1 MKYLKMYED
10 LNNIDYHLDEVK
22 MIFFDYIDKY
32 DMEELP
38 EDLEEDD
45 TSRPGIYYDIYV
57 DVCFFKVASAASLRD
72 NKEISLTIYCQSEWM
87 PEHFINDKDFFDETG
102 EEKNKYWKKF
112 DKFIGELPK
121 FRERLESAGYI
132 IYYKL
137 PKDLIEEGFLEIRI
151 SI

>member
-45 TSRPGIYYDIYV
+45 TSRPGLYYNIYV
-57 DVCFFKVASAASLRD
+57 DD
-72 NKEISLTIYCQSEWM
+72 NKEISLTIYCQSEWVQDWLVGGD
-87 PEHFINDKDFFDETG
+87 NL
-102 EEKNKYWKKF
+102 NKLWKKF
-112 DKFIGELPK
+112 DKFIDNSVPK
-121 FRERLESAGYI
+121 FIERLENAGYDI
-132 IYYKL
+132 IYE
-137 PKDLIEEGFLEIRI
+137 PPIDFVEEGCIEFKILI
-151 SI
+151 

>member
-57 DVCFFKVASAASLRD
+57 VDN
-72 NKEISLTIYCQSEWM
+72 NKEISLTIYCQSEWVQDWLVGGDD
-87 PEHFINDKDFFDETG
+87 NL
-102 EEKNKYWKKF
+102 NKLWKKF
-112 DKFIGELPK
+112 DKFIDELPK

-137 PKDLIEEGFLEIRI
+137 PKDLFEEGCLEIRI